1 MRRLLCLFIFTAFC
15 LIILSFSAY
24 ALDVSAKGTV
34 LLEAE
39 SGDIVYGKNEHA
51 RLPMASTTK
60 IMTALVVLENAEL
73 DDVVTIEPCM
83 VGIEGSS
90 IYLREGEHLTVEELL
105 YALLLESAN
114 DASVALAIHVSG
126 DIDSFADLMNE
137 KAKELG
143 LTSTHFTNPH
153 GLDDEEHFTTPYE
166 LGIIATYAMK
176 NETFAKIVST
186 KSTVIPLNNGEGSRV
201 LVNHNRLLRSYN
213 GAIGIKTGF
222 TKRCGRC
229 LVSSASRDGVT
240 LICVTLNAPNDWQDH
255 KALLDYG
262 FTQYESI
269 SLATPGCYTIE
280 LNSIGGEKSTFIA
293 ENNEGLKVT
302 LKRQKHSISAVLEAN
317 RLISA
322 PIKEGD
328 LVGQINFYDYD
339 TLIGQVPL
347 YAKENVKKLNYKKS
361 IFERIFG

>member
-1 MRRLLCLFIFTAFC
+1 MRRLLCLFIFAAFC

-73 DDVVTIEPCM
+73 DDVVIIEPCM

-153 GLDDEEHFTTPYE
+153 GLADDNHYTTARE
-166 LGIIATYAMK
+166 
-176 NETFAKIVST
+176 
-186 KSTVIPLNNGEGSRV
+186 
-201 LVNHNRLLRSYN
+201 
-213 GAIGIKTGF
+213 
-222 TKRCGRC
+222 
-229 LVSSASRDGVT
+229 
-240 LICVTLNAPNDWQDH
+240 
-255 KALLDYG
+255 
-262 FTQYESI
+262 
-269 SLATPGCYTIE
+269 LATIT
-280 LNSIGGEKSTFIA
+280 S
-293 ENNEGLKVT
+293 
-302 LKRQKHSISAVLEAN
+302 
-317 RLISA
+317 
-322 PIKEGD
+322 
-328 LVGQINFYDYD
+328 
-339 TLIGQVPL
+339 
-347 YAKENVKKLNYKKS
+347 
-361 IFERIFG
+361 